1 MAFYE
6 RILGPYPF
14 RKEKY
19 GIAETPHLGME
30 HQSII
35 AYGNKFRGGPH
46 GYDWLHHHE
55 LGHEWWG
62 NLMTANDW
70 RHFWLH
76 EGLCTYMQA
85 LYAEERQGMMA
96 YHHAMYV
103 DRKRVKSEHPLV
115 PAEPASI
122 DLMDDR
128 VGQDVYFKGSWI
140 LHTLRYLIGKK
151 DLEKVLHLF
160 AYPDAQLESNP
171 LGQAIRFAD
180 TQDFIDTVHHVTG
193 RDLSWFFDVY
203 LFNAPLPRLTERLE
217 GDQWVLEWEV
227 AEGCR
232 FPMPLEIELDGKVTQ
247 HKMDQEQKVL
257 DAEIW
262 SGAVLDPQ
270 RWILM
275 ENRSA
280 LMGNPHQETFE

>member
-1 MAFYE
+1 MGPYEVVESSYTCFDGMVMPFQFWTLAESREKAEKAVPEFKRHMAFYE

-128 VGQDVYFKGSWI
+128 V
-140 LHTLRYLIGKK
+140 
-151 DLEKVLHLF
+151 
-160 AYPDAQLESNP
+160 
-171 LGQAIRFAD
+171 
-180 TQDFIDTVHHVTG
+180 
-193 RDLSWFFDVY
+193 
-203 LFNAPLPRLTERLE
+203 
-217 GDQWVLEWEV
+217 
-227 AEGCR
+227 
-232 FPMPLEIELDGKVTQ
+232 
-247 HKMDQEQKVL
+247 
-257 DAEIW
+257 
-262 SGAVLDPQ
+262 
-270 RWILM
+270 
-275 ENRSA
+275 
-280 LMGNPHQETFE
+280 

>member
-1 MAFYE
+1 M
-6 RILGPYPF
+6 
-14 RKEKY
+14 
-19 GIAETPHLGME
+19 
-30 HQSII
+30 
-35 AYGNKFRGGPH
+35 
-46 GYDWLHHHE
+46 
-55 LGHEWWG
+55 
-62 NLMTANDW
+62 
-70 RHFWLH
+70 
-76 EGLCTYMQA
+76 
-85 LYAEERQGMMA
+85 
-96 YHHAMYV
+96 
-103 DRKRVKSEHPLV
+103 
-115 PAEPASI
+115 
-122 DLMDDR
+122 
-128 VGQDVYFKGSWI
+128 
-140 LHTLRYLIGKK
+140 HTLRYLIGKK
-151 DLEKVLHLF
+151 YLEKVLHLF